1 MSVVHLSETGFNA
14 GRRLCLS
21 TQEKSV
27 HAAYAPLHRQEFRA
41 GCCPECLK
49 VWALEAYED
58 GDEMPDWVIKIRSER
73 EAAKAT

>member
-49 VWALEAYED
+49 VWALRPTKMATKCLI
-58 GDEMPDWVIKIRSER
+58 GSSRFGSER
-73 EAAKAT
+73 EAATQ